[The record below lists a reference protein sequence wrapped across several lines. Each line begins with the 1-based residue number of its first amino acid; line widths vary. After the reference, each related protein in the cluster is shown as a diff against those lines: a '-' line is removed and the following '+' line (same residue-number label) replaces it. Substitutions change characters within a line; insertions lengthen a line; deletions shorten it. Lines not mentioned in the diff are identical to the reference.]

1 MQSDVVHEANT
12 SGEDLVAVG
21 TLELLTR
28 GLVAHRPALRHHHLC
43 GPCAGLTLD
52 PGVKMQKSSFN
63 GILLLLASYEFYDL
77 VLVLSGNP
85 SFELPIT
92 LIVS

>member
-63 GILLLLASYEFYDL
+63 GILFSFLR
-77 VLVLSGNP
+77 VLCLSLG
-85 SFELPIT
+85 
-92 LIVS
+92 LIRKTFL

>member
-21 TLELLTR
+21 ALELLTR

-92 LIVS
+92 LIIS

>member
-1 MQSDVVHEANT
+1 MVVVSPGLTCVESDVVHEAHT
-12 SGEDLVAVG
+12 GGQDLVTVG

-52 PGVKMQKSSFN
+52 PGVKMQKSSFKTN
-63 GILLLLASYEFYDL
+63 FFCHIIAT
-77 VLVLSGNP
+77 
-85 SFELPIT
+85 I
-92 LIVS
+92 